1 MVKFPSARKVV
12 SAQPVGAALGP
23 GAEHRIAFGEAD
35 AVRAGGINVELV
47 GDAGA
52 RKGDEVEVIEKVK
65 KGGKSNWTEITHGI
79 PMPPHSRILTTAET
93 ERLVD
98 WILSR

>member
-1 MVKFPSARKVV
+1 MV
-12 SAQPVGAALGP
+12 AQPATTQEQDLDQLAKKSGCLECHSVDKTIKGPSFHDVAA
-23 GAEHRIAFGEAD
+23 RYK
-35 AVRAGGINVELV
+35 
-47 GDAGA
+47 GDAQA
-52 RKGDEVEVIEKVK
+52 RDFLIEKVK
-65 KGGKSNWTEITHGI
+65 KGGKGNWTEITHGI